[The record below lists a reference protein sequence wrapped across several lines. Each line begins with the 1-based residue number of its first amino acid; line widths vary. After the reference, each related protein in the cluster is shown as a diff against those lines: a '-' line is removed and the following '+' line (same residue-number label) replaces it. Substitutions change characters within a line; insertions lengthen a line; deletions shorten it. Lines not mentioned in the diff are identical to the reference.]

1 MDGRKC
7 ALLYNKCFNHQMFW
21 QPFYKIWCTGWF
33 KDWYWVQLS
42 VGGNGEVSKEN
53 GNRSPPQYT
62 IMAESQWWSQAW
74 EPFTLKSHENFPSR
88 RERLAPGTEQVFVAY
103 RSTNLRTTRVSP
115 VELSSERKLTT
126 KLPEFVEAGDQSD
139 VVLQQV
145 RDRDTERKQKA
156 QQYADARN
164 HAKDRHIAVGDSV
177 LLDIRKENQ
186 TFRYRS

>member
-1 MDGRKC
+1 MLC
-7 ALLYNKCFNHQMFW
+7 SITSASIIKCFDSHFTRYGV
-21 QPFYKIWCTGWF
+21 PVGLRTDTGFNFVSEEMEKYIERMGIVHHHNTPLWPRA
-33 KDWYWVQLS
+33 
-42 VGGNGEVSKEN
+42 NGEVKRE
-53 GNRSPPQYT
+53 NRSLLKATKVFQ
-62 IMAESQWWSQAW
+62 AEGKDW
-74 EPFTLKSHENFPSR
+74 
-88 RERLAPGTEQVFVAY
+88 RLGLNKFLLPY

-145 RDRDTERKQKA
+145 RDRDTERKQEA

-177 LLDIRKENQ
+177 LLERRKENQ

>member
-1 MDGRKC
+1 MITLFSLTSFRYIFQAEG
-7 ALLYNKCFNHQMFW
+7 
-21 QPFYKIWCTGWF
+21 
-33 KDWYWVQLS
+33 KDW
-42 VGGNGEVSKEN
+42 
-53 GNRSPPQYT
+53 
-62 IMAESQWWSQAW
+62 
-74 EPFTLKSHENFPSR
+74 
-88 RERLAPGTEQVFVAY
+88 RLGLNKFLLPY

-164 HAKDRHIAVGDSV
+164 HAKDRHIAVGDS
-177 LLDIRKENQ
+177 LLLERRKENQ

>member
-1 MDGRKC
+1 MEENVLC
-7 ALLYNKCFNHQMFW
+7 SITSASIIKCFDSHFTRYGV
-21 QPFYKIWCTGWF
+21 PVGLRTDTGF
-33 KDWYWVQLS
+33 NFLS
-42 VGGNGEVSKEN
+42 EEMEKYLERMGIVHRHNTPLWPRANGEVKRE
-53 GNRSPPQYT
+53 NRSLLKATKVFQ
-62 IMAESQWWSQAW
+62 AEGKDW
-74 EPFTLKSHENFPSR
+74 
-88 RERLAPGTEQVFVAY
+88 RLGLNKFLLPY

-145 RDRDTERKQKA
+145 RDRDTERKQEA

-177 LLDIRKENQ
+177 LLERRKENQ